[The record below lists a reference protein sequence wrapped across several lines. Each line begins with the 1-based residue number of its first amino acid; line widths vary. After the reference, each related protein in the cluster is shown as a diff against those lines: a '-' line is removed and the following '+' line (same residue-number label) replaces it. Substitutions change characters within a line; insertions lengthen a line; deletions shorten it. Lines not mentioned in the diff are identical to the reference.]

1 MFSLILRIWICTQ
14 LTASFSMPPHFSRL
28 RNSFV
33 TVFCRQARFGTLN
46 RASFATE
53 NVCPR
58 LRLVYFDFPGR
69 VIPFLCFQ

>member
-1 MFSLILRIWICTQ
+1 MHSH
-14 LTASFSMPPHFSRL
+14 FSMF

-33 TVFCRQARFGTLN
+33 TLYSRQGRFGALN

-53 NVCPR
+53 NICPR

-69 VIPFLCFQ
+69 VIPFLRF